1 MDLSL
6 NSVEPHIRVEVQRGI
21 AVVRMDRPPVNS
33 FNREMYSQMRRTFR
47 RLSDREDLRVVVFT
61 GNGKVFCAGNDVND
75 FVDLDFDEAT
85 EYLANVRISFHQLFE
100 CPVPVIAAING
111 SAVGTGIALTSL
123 CDIRIASEKAEFALP
138 EIDVGVL
145 GGSKHVMRI
154 APQGLTRRMMYTGV
168 RVTAAEALA
177 VSMIDEV
184 LPEDK
189 VLGRAMEI
197 ANTIAEKNPAAIR
210 LAKHGINRVENMSL
224 NDGYEY
230 ECTLSAQVRRTP
242 EAKEG
247 ALAFLEKRR
256 PSYADER

>member
-6 NSVEPHIRVEVQRGI
+6 DELEPEIRVQVDRGI
-21 AVVRMDRPPVNS
+21 ALVRLDRPPVNS

-47 RLSDREDLRVVVFT
+47 RLSDRADLRSVVLT

-75 FVDLDFDEAT
+75 FVDLNIDQSS
-85 EYLANVRISFHQLFE
+85 EYLANVRIAFAQLFD

-123 CDIRIASEKAEFALP
+123 CDIRIASETARFALP

-154 APQGLTRRMMYTGV
+154 APQGLTRKMMYTGV

-184 LPEDK
+184 VPVDQ
-189 VLGRAMEI
+189 VLDRALEL
-197 ANTIAEKNPAAIR
+197 ANTIAEKSPSAIR
-210 LAKHGINRVENMSL
+210 LAKKGLNRVENMTL
-224 NDGYEY
+224 NEGYEY
-230 ECTLSAQVRRTP
+230 ECTLTTEVRRSA
-242 EAKEG
+242 EASEG
-247 ALAFLEKRR
+247 ARAFLEKRR